1 MYLCSVMEDRW
12 VVWMPCKGYVKRWLL
27 ANFNRPDEKWPEI
40 VNLGADKVLLSSF
53 YNHLRRNYTPRGEQ
67 RDVSRRYTEQVAI
80 EYTKTA
86 FDRYGWS
93 LTDKELVEFNNE
105 LEARVRLLMRNYV
118 MALRCIGVPVGKCIQ
133 SFREMTGIT
142 EWDWSDDS
150 IRRDLVRHIPKGID
164 DDFGKILLK
173 VKQNFCAQMTKLG
186 QLTRQGYLNYSGSE
200 K

>member
-27 ANFNRPDEKWPEI
+27 ANFNRPDENWPEI
-40 VNLGADKVLLSSF
+40 VNLSADKVLLTSF

-67 RDVSRRYTEQVAI
+67 RNVCRRYTEQVAI

-93 LTDKELVEFNNE
+93 LTDKELTEFNNE
-105 LEARVRLLMRNYV
+105 LESRVRMLMRNYV

-133 SFREMTGIT
+133 SF
-142 EWDWSDDS
+142 
-150 IRRDLVRHIPKGID
+150 P
-164 DDFGKILLK
+164 
-173 VKQNFCAQMTKLG
+173 
-186 QLTRQGYLNYSGSE
+186 
-200 K
+200 

>member
-1 MYLCSVMEDRW
+1 
-12 VVWMPCKGYVKRWLL
+12 MPCKGYVKRWLL
-27 ANFNRPDEKWPEI
+27 ANFNKPDHRWPEI
-40 VNLGADKVLLSSF
+40 VNLRADKVLQNSF
-53 YNHLRRNYTPRGEQ
+53 YNHLRRNYSPRGEQ
-67 RDVSRRYTEQVAI
+67 RDLGTRYPEQVAI

-93 LTDKELVEFNNE
+93 LTDRELIEFNNE

-118 MALRCIGVPVGKCIQ
+118 MALRSMGVPVGKCIQ
-133 SFREMTGIT
+133 SFRQMTGIT

-164 DDFGKILLK
+164 RDFREILLK
-173 VKQNFCAQMTKLG
+173 VRQNFCAQMTNLG
-186 QLTRQGYLNYSGSE
+186 QLTRQGYLNYCGASLND